1 MRFTQTSLVFG
12 ILASLLTAQ
21 SFSTLVNAEKSKLHS
36 RMTIHQ
42 TLAPEHPFVAQLEQ
56 SLPRI
61 SDVQFYS
68 YNLNWIQGQVD
79 GAVSATIPR
88 TAVRAQAA
96 VNFDKTFY
104 NPNDTAFIEVSLVNP
119 QTKLPVAVSAADQQ
133 N

>member
-21 SFSTLVNAEKSKLHS
+21 SFSTLVNAEKSKLHL
-36 RMTIHQ
+36 RLANHQ
-42 TLAPEHPFVAQLEQ
+42 TMAVEHPFVAHLEQ

-61 SDVQFYS
+61 SDIQFYS

-79 GAVSATIPR
+79 NAVASTIPR
-88 TAVRAQAA
+88 TVVRVQAA
-96 VNFDKTFY
+96 VNFDKTYY
-104 NPNDTAFIEVSLVNP
+104 NPNNTAFIEVSLVNA